1 VRITWQPKRKSRSKD
16 QNGPDE
22 ADQRS
27 DKHIKDIEQ
36 AANEFKDILVQVI
49 GCDITNTIHSAKL
62 QRLGETHIAKAKEF
76 CAKLKAEIAQAKRQ
90 ANDCPSKCIKNISRS
105 IGGPKA
111 KPLMGVF
118 RDRDTPDGGKAG
130 HITSDP
136 AEIDAVVKRA
146 WKAVYDGMQGCI
158 LKAVEIYLDTYGKFI
173 FRMREVEIQ
182 PLDGPTVYESFCKI
196 KESAAALDGWS
207 PKELSLVSPQTCVHI
222 ADMLNQIEAGSP

>member
-1 VRITWQPKRKSRSKD
+1 MAAERKEPEDRPERTRREKEK
-16 QNGPDE
+16 QG
-22 ADQRS
+22 

-36 AANEFKDILVQVI
+36 AANEFKEILVQVI

-62 QRLGETHIAKAKEF
+62 QRLGESHIAKAKEF
-76 CAKLKAEIAQAKRQ
+76 SAKLKAEIAQAKRQ
-90 ANDCPSKCIKNISRS
+90 ANDCPSKGIKNISRS

-130 HITSDP
+130 QMTSDP

-158 LKAVEIYLDTYGKFI
+158 VKAVEIYLETYSKYI

-207 PKELSLVSPQTCVHI
+207 PKELSLLSPQACVT
-222 ADMLNQIEAGSP
+222 